1 MHLSSRVSAALESR
15 GLGAIRLRRKT
26 FTVVAQDPAAQTT
39 DPRIQL
45 ALTLLRKNALAPGF
59 RINGIAARLH
69 ISSSHLRHLFK
80 KELGIAPKHYVDA
93 LRLSEAKQLLENT
106 FLSVKE
112 VMAAVGF
119 SDLSHFVRAYK
130 SQYRETPSQTRSAS
144 KAN

>member
-1 MHLSSRVSAALESR
+1 MHPSSRVSLTR
-15 GLGAIRLRRKT
+15 RFGANPLRRT
-26 FTVVAQDPAAQTT
+26 TSAVAPQDLTTQTT

-80 KELGIAPKHYVDA
+80 KEVGMAPKHYIDA
-93 LRLSEAKQLLENT
+93 LRLSKAKQLLENT

-119 SDLSHFVRAYK
+119 ADPSHFVRAYK
-130 SQYRETPSQTRSAS
+130 AQYGVTPSQTRAAS
-144 KAN
+144 KAA